1 MVKWSLRREF
11 SFPRFIEDLGIFGI
25 LGGGV
30 LHVAYT
36 KTPRGSSD
44 SRRAILTERPTSF

>member
-1 MVKWSLRREF
+1 MRPSGVTR
-11 SFPRFIEDLGIFGI
+11 
-25 LGGGV
+25 GGGTREI
-30 LHVAYT
+30 LDLLLCIAYT